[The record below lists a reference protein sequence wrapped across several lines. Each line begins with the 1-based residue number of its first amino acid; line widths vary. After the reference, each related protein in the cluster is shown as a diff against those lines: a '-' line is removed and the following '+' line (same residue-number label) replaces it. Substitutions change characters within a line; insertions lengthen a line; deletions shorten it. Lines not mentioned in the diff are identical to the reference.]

1 MIAYLSILA
10 SFLLQLVVAVIALLI
25 YACLVGVAVYTFMYV
40 GVHLFRRTHGRWIL
54 CTAHSRD

>member
-25 YACLVGVAVYTFMYV
+25 YACLVGVAVYALLFMS
-40 GVHLFRRTHGRWIL
+40 VHLYRRTRGRLIL
-54 CTAHSRD
+54 CTARSHD